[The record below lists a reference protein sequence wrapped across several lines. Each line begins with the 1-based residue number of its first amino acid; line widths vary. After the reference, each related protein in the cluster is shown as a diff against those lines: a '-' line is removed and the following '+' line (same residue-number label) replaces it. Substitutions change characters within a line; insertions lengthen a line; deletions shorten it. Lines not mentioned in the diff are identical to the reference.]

1 MSGQSAEE
9 AQLAS
14 CQAYVRQ
21 HNIQQLVKDA
31 IVSLCIH
38 KPDSPVLFLRDH
50 FDRLAA
56 EQQRQQFSQET
67 VHNVA
72 DEDDTMDEP
81 PRLPQGNRRR
91 LGVSAEVPDENEAAN
106 YQRVVIPKDDD
117 TQKSLRQAMCKNV
130 LFAHLD
136 LDEQKAIFDAMF
148 PVEKRKGETIIVQGE
163 EGDNFYVIES
173 GEVDVFVNNEYVLSI
188 KEGGSFGELALIYG
202 TPRAATVAAKSEV
215 VKLWAI
221 DRLTYRAI
229 LMGSTMRKRK
239 MYDEFLSKVSILADL
254 DKWERANVADALE
267 QCQFEAGTHV
277 VEQGQPGDEFF
288 IIVDG
293 EAEVLQRPNDDAPF
307 EVVGK
312 LGPSEYFGEIALL
325 LDRPRAATVVAKT
338 PLKCVKLD
346 RNRFERVM
354 GPVREILKRDVGH
367 YNSYVKLMT

>member
-1 MSGQSAEE
+1 MGQTLRRLTRRNQNQSITSTASTTTAPEVNQKKKNEE
-9 AQLAS
+9 EGGVAS
-14 CQAYVRQ
+14 
-21 HNIQQLVKDA
+21 N
-31 IVSLCIH
+31 VSETKTVEKQCPSSIPTTS
-38 KPDSPVLFLRDH
+38 K
-50 FDRLAA
+50 
-56 EQQRQQFSQET
+56 EEET
-67 VHNVA
+67 VHSVP
-72 DEDDTMDEP
+72 DEDDTLEEP

-117 TQKSLRQAMCKNV
+117 TQKALRQAMCRNV

-136 LDEQKAIFDAMF
+136 VDEQKESSILSLYSKTNCQTAN
-148 PVEKRKGETIIVQGE
+148 GE

-173 GEVDVFVNNEYVLSI
+173 GEVDCFVNGEFVLSV

-202 TPRAATVAAKSEV
+202 TPRAATVVAKTPT

-267 QCQFEAGTHV
+267 QCQFEPGTRI

-288 IIVDG
+288 IIVEG
-293 EAEVLQRPNDDAPF
+293 EAEVLQRPNDDAPY

-312 LGPSEYFGEIALL
+312 LGPSDYFGEIALL
-325 LDRPRAATVVAKT
+325 LDHPRAATVVAKG

-346 RNRFERVM
+346 RARFERVM
-354 GPVREILKRDVGH
+354 GPVREILKRDVSH